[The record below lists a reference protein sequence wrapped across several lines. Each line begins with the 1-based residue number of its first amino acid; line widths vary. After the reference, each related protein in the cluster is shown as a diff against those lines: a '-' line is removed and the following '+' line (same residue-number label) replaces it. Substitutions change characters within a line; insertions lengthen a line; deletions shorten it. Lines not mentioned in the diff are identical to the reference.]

1 MDSHPEILLERI
13 STSHPGE
20 TVMDHLDFHEWS
32 QRELARRTGLT
43 PKTISEICN
52 GKAPITPNTALA
64 LEKVFGRPAH
74 FWLNLQM
81 IFSETIARSRE
92 LSKAADW
99 SQWAERFPLRDM
111 RRLKFSLPAGR
122 SEADVLLSFF
132 GVSSPDSWRSVWDC
146 AGVTYRQTRKFQTS
160 EESIAAWVRETE
172 LVASG
177 LEVAAFD
184 EKRLLSSIEDLR
196 RLTRKR
202 ADEVMEL
209 VQQICGAA
217 GVAVVWVPELR
228 RTGISGC
235 ARWTSDKRALIGLT
249 LRYKTDDQMW
259 FAFFHEIA
267 HVLLHRH
274 NHTFVLDNAAND
286 LADRIV
292 DPEMQQIEMEANQ
305 FAADTLIPSK
315 LLGEFVRRQSFTND
329 SIHRFSETLEVG
341 PGIVVGRLQ
350 YEGILARHQGNA
362 LKQKLSWKF
371 TDGGVDPW

>member
-1 MDSHPEILLERI
+1 MDSQRETLLERI
-13 STSHPGE
+13 STSHPGD
-20 TVMDHLDFHEWS
+20 TVLDYLDFHEWS
-32 QRELARRTGLT
+32 QRELARRSGLT

-81 IFSETIARSRE
+81 IFSEAIARSRAV
-92 LSKAADW
+92 SKASDW
-99 SQWAERFPLRDM
+99 SQWAQRFPLRDM
-111 RRLKFSLPAGR
+111 RRLKFSLPTGR

-172 LVASG
+172 LVASS

-184 EKRLLSSIEDLR
+184 EHRLLTSIGDLR

-202 ADEVMEL
+202 ADEVMEP
-209 VQQICGAA
+209 VQQICAAA

-228 RTGISGC
+228 RMGISGC
-235 ARWTSDKRALIGLT
+235 ARWISDKRALIGLT

-259 FAFFHEIA
+259 FTFFHEVA
-267 HVLLHRH
+267 HVLLHRQKH
-274 NHTFVLDNAAND
+274 AFVLDNAADD
-286 LADRIV
+286 LADRVV
-292 DPEMQQIEMEANQ
+292 DPEMQRLEMEANQ
-305 FAADTLIPSK
+305 FAADALIPPK

-329 SIHRFSETLEVG
+329 SIHSFAETLGVG

-371 TDGGVDPW
+371 TDEA

>member
-1 MDSHPEILLERI
+1 MDNHRETLLEPT

-20 TVMDHLDFHEWS
+20 TVLDYLEFRDWS
-32 QRELARRTGLT
+32 QRELARRSGLT
-43 PKTISEICN
+43 PKTISEICG

-64 LEKVFGRPAH
+64 LERVFGRPAH

-81 IFSETIARSRE
+81 IFSEAIARSRE
-92 LSKAADW
+92 LSNAGDW
-99 SQWAERFPLRDM
+99 SEWARRFPLRDM
-111 RRLKFSLPAGR
+111 RRLKFSLPTGR

-146 AGVTYRQTRKFQTS
+146 TGVTYRQTRKFQTS

-172 LVASG
+172 LVASS

-184 EKRLLSSIEDLR
+184 EQRLLSSVGDLR

-202 ADEVMEL
+202 ADEVMEP

-217 GVAVVWVPELR
+217 GVAVVRVPELR

-235 ARWTSDKRALIGLT
+235 ARWIGDKRALIGLT

-259 FAFFHEIA
+259 FTFFHEVA
-267 HVLLHRH
+267 HVLLHRQ

-286 LADRIV
+286 LADRVV
-292 DPEMQQIEMEANQ
+292 DPEMQKIEMEANQ
-305 FAADTLIPSK
+305 FAADALIPPA
-315 LLGEFVRRQSFTND
+315 LLGEFVRRESFTND
-329 SIHRFSETLEVG
+329 SIHSFAETLGVA

-350 YEGILARHQGNA
+350 HDGILAHHQGNA
-362 LKQKLSWKF
+362 LKQKLSWKPA
-371 TDGGVDPW
+371 DEA

>member
-1 MDSHPEILLERI
+1 MDSQRETLLERI
-13 STSHPGE
+13 STSHPGD
-20 TVMDHLDFHEWS
+20 TVLDYLDFHEWS
-32 QRELARRTGLT
+32 QRELARRSGLT

-81 IFSETIARSRE
+81 IFSEAIARSRAV
-92 LSKAADW
+92 SKASDW
-99 SQWAERFPLRDM
+99 SQWAQRFPLRDM
-111 RRLKFSLPAGR
+111 RRLKFSLPTGR

-172 LVASG
+172 LVASS

-184 EKRLLSSIEDLR
+184 EHRLLTSIGDLR

-202 ADEVMEL
+202 ADEVMEP
-209 VQQICGAA
+209 VQQICAAA

-235 ARWTSDKRALIGLT
+235 ARWISDKRALIGLT

-259 FAFFHEIA
+259 FTFFHEVA
-267 HVLLHRH
+267 HVLLHRQKH
-274 NHTFVLDNAAND
+274 AFVLDNAADD
-286 LADRIV
+286 LADRVV
-292 DPEMQQIEMEANQ
+292 DPEMQRLEMEANQ
-305 FAADTLIPSK
+305 FAADALIPPK

-329 SIHRFSETLEVG
+329 SIHSFAETLGVG

-371 TDGGVDPW
+371 TDEA